1 MRRLRAS
8 VRAALAVSVLAL
20 VLLAAGAA
28 VAGYLVEAHNQRTDR
43 AHRLAAAA
51 AYVEHGATQAGTT
64 RWQQALIRKLTALG
78 LREQLTMV
86 PSPPV

>member
-1 MRRLRAS
+1 VAAKRS
-8 VRAALAVSVLAL
+8 SFPVRV
-20 VLLAAGAA
+20 
-28 VAGYLVEAHNQRTDR
+28 
-43 AHRLAAAA
+43 AAAA

>member
-1 MRRLRAS
+1 VFPAGLRSGPIHKFGCHGRTVAAKRS
-8 VRAALAVSVLAL
+8 SFPVRV
-20 VLLAAGAA
+20 
-28 VAGYLVEAHNQRTDR
+28 
-43 AHRLAAAA
+43 AAAA